1 MSDVK
6 SSLERKPG
14 LLPGYRSRVGVH
26 DELYDGSGA
35 LRPAWR
41 DLVPQLSALAPVDLL
56 RRRDAARRLLRE
68 HGVTYNVYGSEEGL
82 ERGWSLDLIPF
93 CVAPEEWAGLERAL
107 VQRTRL
113 LDRLLGDLYGEQRSI
128 REGWIPAA
136 MVHGSGSFLRACH
149 ELHPPGGRHL
159 YLHAVDLARRPDGRW
174 CVLADRTQA
183 PSGAGYALENRII
196 LSRVLPDEFRECG
209 VARLAGFFAG
219 LRDGLRGAATRTA
232 GTPNV
237 VLLTP
242 GPYNETYFEH
252 AYLAR
257 YLGFPLVEGG
267 DLTVRDRRVY
277 LKTLEGLRPV
287 DVILRRV
294 DDTFC
299 DPLELRAESFLG
311 VSGLVDAARAGNVVI
326 ANALGSGLVESP
338 AFLPFLPELS
348 RRWLGQELMLP
359 SAPAWWAGQE
369 AGRRAAL
376 ASTGRVV
383 WKRTFGGA
391 ADPVFSEELE
401 GEARRRFLARLE
413 AAPAEYVAQ
422 ERVDL
427 STTPVWNGET
437 WEPRPLVLRTYVA
450 ANGPDS
456 WVVMPGGL
464 TRFSPT
470 PGSPVVSA
478 QRGGGSKD
486 TWVLSSGPVDPVTLL
501 KPGGQ
506 VVRLDRAPADVPSR
520 VADNLYWLGRYTER
534 LEHQVRLLRATFHR
548 LGGETTHDGHAEL
561 TGLVQVLVSLGHLP
575 DRFGRTVAEEEE
587 ELAEA
592 LLGLLHQAN
601 RPGSVRDMLLRLRY
615 ITTAVRD
622 RLSNDTW
629 RIFQRLQGDGHL
641 TGGDATLAE
650 VPAMLNTLVVDLA
663 AFSGMEMENMTRGHA
678 WRFLDIG
685 RRVERSVNLLE
696 LVRAVLHAGPSSP
709 SVLAPLLEVAD
720 SVMTYRRRYFEQMH
734 LGTVLDLL
742 LADESNPRALAFQLE
757 TLHEHIENLPK
768 DRWARG
774 EPQEERSLEAVSD
787 LLHGAD
793 LGVAAARAES
803 GDIDEVDHVLRRLSE
818 GLCLVSDHLTH
829 RFFSHAV
836 VRAS

>member
-1 MSDVK
+1 MSDVGSPLAK
-6 SSLERKPG
+6 GAGS
-14 LLPGYRSRVGVH
+14 LPGYRSRPDVH
-26 DELYDGSGA
+26 DELYDGVGG

-41 DLVPQLSALAPVDLL
+41 DLVPQLAMLGSPELA
-56 RRRDAARRLLRE
+56 RRRDTARRLLRE

-82 ERGWSLDLIPF
+82 ERGWTLDLIPF
-93 CVAPEEWAGLERAL
+93 CVAPSEWAQIERGLI
-107 VQRTRL
+107 QRTRL
-113 LDRLLGDLYGEQRSI
+113 LDRLLCDLYGSQRTVK
-128 REGWIPAA
+128 EGWVPSAL
-136 MVHGSGSFLRACH
+136 VHGAGSFLRPCH

-159 YLHAVDLARRPDGRW
+159 YLHAIDLARRPDGQW

-219 LRDGLRGAATRTA
+219 LRDGLRAAAPRPA

-267 DLTVRDRRVY
+267 DLTVRDRRIY

-311 VSGLVDAARAGNVVI
+311 IAGLVDAARAGNVVI
-326 ANALGSGLVESP
+326 ANALGAGLVESP

-348 RRWLGQELMLP
+348 RRILGEELLLK
-359 SAPAWWAGQE
+359 SAATWWAGQA
-369 AGRRAAL
+369 AGRREAL
-376 ASTGRVV
+376 AATGRVV

-401 GEARRRFLARLE
+401 GETRRRFLARLE
-413 AAPAEYVAQ
+413 GAPAEYVAQ
-422 ERVDL
+422 ERIEL
-427 STTPVWNGET
+427 STTPVWNGDS
-437 WEPRPLVLRTYVA
+437 WEPRPLVLRAYVA
-450 ANGPDS
+450 ASGPDS
-456 WVVMPGGL
+456 YVVMPGGL
-464 TRFSPT
+464 TRFSLSPD
-470 PGSPVVSA
+470 SPVVSA

-486 TWVLSSGPVDPVTLL
+486 TWVFSEGPVDPVTLL

-520 VADNLYWLGRYTER
+520 VADNLYWLGRYAER

-561 TGLVQVLVSLGHLP
+561 TGLVQMLVSLGHLP
-575 DRFGRTVAEEEE
+575 DRFGRDADDG

-592 LLGLLHQAN
+592 LMGLLHQAN
-601 RPGSVRDMLLRLRY
+601 RPGSVRDMLTRLRY

-641 TGGDATLAE
+641 TGGQATLAE

-685 RRVERSVNLLE
+685 RRVERSVNLLG
-696 LVRAVLHAGPSSP
+696 LVRAVLRSGPSNP

-720 SVMTYRRRYFEQMH
+720 SVMTYRRRYFEQIH
-734 LGTVLDLL
+734 LATVLDLL

-757 TLHEHIENLPK
+757 TLHEHIEYLPR
-768 DRWARG
+768 DRWAKS
-774 EPQEERSLEAVSD
+774 EPQEERALLSVSE
-787 LLHGAD
+787 LLHGTD
-793 LGVAAARAES
+793 LGVVSARAEA
-803 GDIDEVDHVLRRLSE
+803 GDIEEVDAVLQRLDD
-818 GLCLVSDHLTH
+818 GLCSVSDHLTH
-829 RFFSHAV
+829 RYFSHAV

>member
-1 MSDVK
+1 MSDVD
-6 SSLERKPG
+6 SSVERGAG
-14 LLPGYRSRVGVH
+14 LLAGYRSLAGVH
-26 DELYDGSGA
+26 DELCVGSGV
-35 LRPAWR
+35 LREAWKE
-41 DLVPQLSALAPVDLL
+41 LVPQLAALTNVDLG
-56 RRRDAARRLLRE
+56 RRRDAAKRLLRE
-68 HGVTYNVYGSEEGL
+68 HGVTYHVYGSEEGL
-82 ERGWSLDLIPF
+82 ERGWSLDLVPF
-93 CVAPEEWAGLERAL
+93 CMAPGEWRELEKGL

-113 LDRLLGDLYGEQRSI
+113 LDRLLGDLYGEQRCV

-136 MVHGSGSFLRACH
+136 LVHGSGCFLRPCH
-149 ELHPPGGRHL
+149 ELHPSGGRHL

-196 LSRVLPDEFRECG
+196 LSRVLPDEFRDCG

-219 LRDGLRGAATRTA
+219 LRDGLRLAARRPA
-232 GTPNV
+232 GTPLV

-267 DLTVRDRRVY
+267 DLTVRDQRVF

-299 DPLELRAESFLG
+299 DPLELRADSFLG
-311 VSGLVDAARAGNVVI
+311 IAGLVDAARSGNVVV
-326 ANALGSGLVESP
+326 ANALGSGVVESP
-338 AFLPFLPELS
+338 ALLPFLPELS
-348 RRWLGQELMLP
+348 RRWFGEELLLP
-359 SAPAWWAGQE
+359 SAATWWAGQE
-369 AGRRAAL
+369 AGRKEAL
-376 ASTGRVV
+376 GKAGEVV

-391 ADPVFSEELE
+391 ADPVFGEELGGE
-401 GEARRRFLARLE
+401 GMRRFLARLQS
-413 AAPAEYVAQ
+413 APSDYVAQ
-422 ERVDL
+422 ERVKL
-427 STTPVWNGET
+427 STTPFWNGET

-450 ANGPDS
+450 ASGTGGY
-456 WVVMPGGL
+456 VVMPGGL
-464 TRFSPT
+464 TRFSAT
-470 PGSPVVSA
+470 PESPVVSA

-486 TWVLSSGPVDPVTLL
+486 TWVLSPGPVDPVTLL
-501 KPGGQ
+501 RPGGQ

-520 VADNLYWLGRYTER
+520 VADNLFWLGRYAER

-548 LGGETTHDGHAEL
+548 LGGETTHDGQGEL
-561 TGLVQVLVSLGHLP
+561 TSLVQVLVSLGQLP
-575 DRFGRTVAEEEE
+575 DRFGGTLEDEE
-587 ELAEA
+587 ELGEA

-601 RPGSVRDMLLRLRY
+601 RAGSVRDLLVRLRY

-629 RIFQRLQGDGHL
+629 RIFQRLQGDGQL
-641 TGGDATLAE
+641 TGGTVTLAE
-650 VPAMLNTLVVDLA
+650 VPAMLNTLIVDLA

-685 RRVERSVNLLE
+685 RRVERGVNLVA
-696 LVRAVLHAGPSSP
+696 LVRAMLRSGTPGP

-734 LGTVLDLL
+734 LATVLDLV

-757 TLHEHIENLPK
+757 SLHEHIEHLPR
-768 DRWARG
+768 DRWSRG
-774 EPQEERSLEAVSD
+774 EPQEERALMAVSD
-787 LLHGAD
+787 VLHGTD
-793 LGVAAARAES
+793 LGLVAGKAEG
-803 GDIDEVDHVLRRLSE
+803 GDAEEVDGMLARLSD
-818 GLCLVSDHLTH
+818 GLCQVSDHLTH
-829 RFFSHAV
+829 RYFSHAV